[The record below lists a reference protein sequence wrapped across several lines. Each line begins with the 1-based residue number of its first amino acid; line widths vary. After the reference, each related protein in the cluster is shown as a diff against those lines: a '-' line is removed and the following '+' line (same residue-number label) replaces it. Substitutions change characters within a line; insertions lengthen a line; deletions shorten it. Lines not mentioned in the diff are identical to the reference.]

1 LYEYLY
7 KKRKGKQQMS
17 VCGEIEN
24 VKREISQVE
33 SLMTSWSDDPK
44 LVDSAQA
51 QVNELQRRLKMLE
64 EI

>member
-1 LYEYLY
+1 
-7 KKRKGKQQMS
+7 MS

-33 SLMTSWSDDPK
+33 SLMNRWSDDEK
-44 LVDSAQA
+44 LVDSAQK
-51 QVNELQRRLKMLE
+51 QVNDLQRRLKMLE